1 MASHRAGKRYRLP
14 DLGSAASSHVRYTD
28 CNFSGAVGVH
38 TDGGSSLRIVRG
50 EGGKTVFS
58 CDYNGWADMPEAE
71 REAIEAFESAQKL
84 LPRGPLSRECSRPT
98 LVSSSRV
105 LPRKAA

>member
-14 DLGSAASSHVRYTD
+14 DLVPAASSHVRYTD
-28 CNFSGAVGVH
+28 CNFSSAVGVH
-38 TDGGSSLRIVRG
+38 TDGGSSLRIVGG

-84 LPRGPLSRECSRPT
+84 LPPGPLPRECSR
-98 LVSSSRV
+98 LKLASSCRA